1 MRWLTLRLRGHLP
14 GRAGAGGSGARIR
27 LWAAFAVLLAM
38 QVLLAL
44 RAPENWHLEASPGT
58 PPAPG
63 VLRLASLDEPI
74 LAAYAT
80 DLVLQGY
87 DAQAGALLPLRSAD
101 FPAIRQWLELAFAL
115 NAHSSY
121 PLMLAAFDYAE
132 TAHAQDE
139 LRPYGPPQAPAI
151 LDFVERGFR
160 ADPAAHWRWLAHAA
174 WVSRYVLHED
184 ARAMAEAHLLRA
196 APASANI
203 PAWARELD
211 TYVLGRKDGIDARR
225 ALLGGLA
232 AGSPGTN
239 PADLE
244 RLAGRI
250 SAMPGAQTDAGAA
263 KP

>member
-1 MRWLTLRLRGHLP
+1 
-14 GRAGAGGSGARIR
+14 
-27 LWAAFAVLLAM
+27 
-38 QVLLAL
+38 
-44 RAPENWHLEASPGT
+44 
-58 PPAPG
+58 
-63 VLRLASLDEPI
+63 
-74 LAAYAT
+74 
-80 DLVLQGY
+80 
-87 DAQAGALLPLRSAD
+87 
-101 FPAIRQWLELAFAL
+101 
-115 NAHSSY
+115 
-121 PLMLAAFDYAE
+121 
-132 TAHAQDE
+132 
-139 LRPYGPPQAPAI
+139 
-151 LDFVERGFR
+151 
-160 ADPAAHWRWLAHAA
+160 
-174 WVSRYVLHED
+174 
-184 ARAMAEAHLLRA
+184 MAEAHLLRA